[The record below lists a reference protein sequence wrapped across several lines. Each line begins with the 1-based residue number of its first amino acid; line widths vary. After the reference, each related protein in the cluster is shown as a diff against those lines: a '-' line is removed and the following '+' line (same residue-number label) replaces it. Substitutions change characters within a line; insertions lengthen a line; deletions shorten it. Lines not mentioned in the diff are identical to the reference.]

1 MMADSSLRTVAG
13 KTERVV
19 VVGAGLAGLS
29 AALHLA
35 GRGRKVTVVE
45 RTAGRC
51 RGASNLVARKNVR
64 PCSALSVRHRR

>member
-19 VVGAGLAGLS
+19 VVGAALAGLS

-45 RTAGRC
+45 RGAHPGGGSVGSTSTAIALIR
-51 RGASNLVARKNVR
+51 AR
-64 PCSALSVRHRR
+64 PC

>member
-35 GRGRKVTVVE
+35 GRGRKVTVME
-45 RTAGRC
+45 RGAHPREPGIVRGARC
-51 RGASNLVARKNVR
+51 RDLAGLR
-64 PCSALSVRHRR
+64 PVHE